1 MFSYMALSI
10 LNADCRHRNE
20 MQKDEFEDNVKTLL
34 SGAVAAL
41 TLSFTTKLNLEVT
54 FFFLLLRIHYSLS
67 IFLPQQFVLFP
78 VVQSAYITY

>member
-1 MFSYMALSI
+1 MVLSI

-54 FFFLLLRIHYSLS
+54 FFFSVTQRIHYSLS